1 MNRTLKLL
9 YGLGALMLGTL
20 LSISLINAI
29 VSHENIPI
37 VEEATDNSF
46 PNYIEQLNNYYDN
59 YENRKKHFHSAEER
73 YYLPIEEQENCLTCH
88 SIWPH
93 SKDVK
98 TRAFNN
104 QHSRYLT
111 CLVCH
116 IDEKPGRTISFDWY
130 NFGVD
135 NSITRQGPYG
145 ILNITESEMSGAHNF
160 ISKILPVIVDGS
172 LKTRLYTNY
181 NAPAYFEYR
190 QAVIAGEQV
199 DEALVR
205 QEAEVLISK
214 NARDCISCHSEETD
228 FPWEGLGF
236 IGERQDEMLHSA
248 VVGMVQKYETFY
260 FPSVF
265 E

>member
-1 MNRTLKLL
+1 MNRTWKLL
-9 YGLGALMLGTL
+9 YGLGALFLG
-20 LSISLINAI
+20 SLISVSLITAV
-29 VSHENIPI
+29 VSHDNTPDD
-37 VEEATDNSF
+37 EELVNNLF
-46 PNYIEQLNNYYDN
+46 PDYIEELNKYYDSF
-59 YENRKKHFHSAEER
+59 ENKEKHFHITEER

-104 QHSRYLT
+104 QHSRYMT

-116 IDEKPGRTISFDWY
+116 IGEKPGRTISYEWY

-135 NSITRQGPYG
+135 NSVTRQGPYG
-145 ILNITESEMSGAHNF
+145 TRSISEDELSGADNYV
-160 ISKILPVIVDGS
+160 SKILPVIVDGQ
-172 LKTRLYTNY
+172 LKTRLFTKYSS
-181 NAPAYFEYR
+181 PAYSKYR
-190 QAVIAGEQV
+190 EAVMNNEPADDNLI
-199 DEALVR
+199 R
-205 QEAEVLISK
+205 QEAEALVGEKDL
-214 NARDCISCHSEETD
+214 NCLSCHSEESS
-228 FPWEGLGF
+228 FPWKELGF
-236 IGERQDEMLHSA
+236 EGARRDEMLHSA